1 MTLSDFAQY
10 CEAEW
15 QMPVLDVTGVTNR
28 FDIDFSWKSK
38 RDGSQKV
45 AFKQAMLDQ
54 LGLEF
59 VPTNAP
65 VEMLV
70 VERAK
75 D

>member
-1 MTLSDFAQY
+1 
-10 CEAEW
+10 
-15 QMPVLDVTGVTNR
+15 VTGVTNR